1 MRRWPL
7 ALLVLV
13 GCDQPLAPVVEVA
26 LARCVTIAPPP
37 LECPTGGQRGAV
49 AGELFVPHLVLR
61 DLHGLLRAPTANPL
75 QAMPDAALLATFLL
89 DELDVDMDRSL
100 SFLLIDVAASRVA
113 FKKNDDTDAR
123 LREVTLWDPVQ
134 ILHVAGIIQT
144 YLTRKVEILRTVQRL
159 QTDPPPVDQAIA
171 VVAAEWTDPIASERD
186 RADMVLAFRNFV
198 AASPAARGA
207 LRQRYPDLDSRLR
220 EIDSTANRAAVVET
234 RDRGRARETGAR
246 RRFHSIETGFGRAL
260 IDAERR

>member
-1 MRRWPL
+1 MRWWLPVLL
-7 ALLVLV
+7 AVA
-13 GCDQPLAPVVEVA
+13 GCDRPLAPVVEAA
-26 LARCVTIAPPP
+26 LARCVTIAAPS
-37 LECPTGGQRGAV
+37 LECPAVGQRGAA

-75 QAMPDAALLATFLL
+75 QAMPDAALLTTFLHG
-89 DELDVDMDRSL
+89 ELDVDMDRSL

-134 ILHVAGIIQT
+134 ILHVAGIVQT
-144 YLTRKVEILRTVQRL
+144 YLTRKAEILRTVQRL
-159 QTDPPPVDQAIA
+159 QTGAPAVDQAIA
-171 VVAAEWTDPIASERD
+171 AVAAEWTDPIVSERD

-198 AASPAARGA
+198 AASPDVRGA
-207 LRQRYPDLDSRLR
+207 LRQRYPDLDGRIR
-220 EIDSTANRAAVVET
+220 EIDATANRAAVVET
-234 RDRGRARETGAR
+234 RERGAARATGAR
-246 RRFHSIETGFGRAL
+246 RRFHSIETSFGRAL